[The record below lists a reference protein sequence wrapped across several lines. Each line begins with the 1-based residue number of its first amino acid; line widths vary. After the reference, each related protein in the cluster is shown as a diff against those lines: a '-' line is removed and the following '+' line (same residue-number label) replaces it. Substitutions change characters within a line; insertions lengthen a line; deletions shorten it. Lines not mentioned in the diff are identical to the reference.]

1 VAPKA
6 KPLNAETRAALRKK
20 AKSSGFSYDKLEQVY
35 RRGQGAFLSGGSRN
49 VSMEAWAM
57 GRVNSFVTGKGQAR
71 QADADLLRPKS
82 KAKPKA
88 KSKAKPKAKAKT
100 RTRKRK

>member
-1 VAPKA
+1 MAPKR
-6 KPLNAETRAALRKK
+6 KPLNEATKAALKTK
-20 AKSSGFSYDKLEQVY
+20 AKNSRFTYEKLEQVY
-35 RRGQGAFLSGGSRN
+35 RRGQGAYLAGGSRN

-57 GRVNSFVTGKGQAR
+57 GRVNSFVTGKGKAR

-88 KSKAKPKAKAKT
+88 KAKT

>member
-1 VAPKA
+1 MAPKR
-6 KPLNAETRAALRKK
+6 KPLNEATKTALKTK
-20 AKSSGFSYDKLEQVY
+20 AKNSRFTYEQLEKVY
-35 RRGQGAFLSGGSRN
+35 RRGQGAYLAGGSRN
-49 VSMEAWAM
+49 VSIEAWAM
-57 GRVNSFVTGKGQAR
+57 GRVNSFVTGKGKAR

-88 KSKAKPKAKAKT
+88 KAKT

>member
-1 VAPKA
+1 MAPKR
-6 KPLNAETRAALRKK
+6 KPLNEATKTALKTK
-20 AKSSGFSYDKLEQVY
+20 AKNSRFTYEQLEKVY
-35 RRGQGAFLSGGSRN
+35 RRGQGAYLSSGSQN

-57 GRVNSFVTGKGQAR
+57 GRVNSFVTGKGKAR

-88 KSKAKPKAKAKT
+88 KAKT

>member
-1 VAPKA
+1 VAPKR
-6 KPLNAETRAALRKK
+6 KPLNEATKTALKTK
-20 AKSSGFSYDKLEQVY
+20 AKNSRFTYEQLEKVY
-35 RRGQGAFLSGGSRN
+35 RRGQGAYLAGGSRN
-49 VSMEAWAM
+49 VTIEAWAM
-57 GRVNSFVTGKGQAR
+57 GRVNSFVTGKGKAR

-88 KSKAKPKAKAKT
+88 KAKT

>member
-1 VAPKA
+1 MAPKR
-6 KPLNAETRAALRKK
+6 KPLNEATKTALKTK
-20 AKSSGFSYDKLEQVY
+20 AKNSRFTYEQLEKVY
-35 RRGQGAFLSGGSRN
+35 RRGQGAYLAGGSRN

-57 GRVNSFVTGKGQAR
+57 GRVNSFVTGEGKAR

-88 KSKAKPKAKAKT
+88 KPKTKA

>member
-1 VAPKA
+1 MAPKR
-6 KPLNAETRAALRKK
+6 KPLNAQTKASLRKK
-20 AKSSGFSYDKLEQVY
+20 AKSSGFSYEKLEKVY
-35 RRGQGAFLSGGSRN
+35 RRGQGAYLAGGSRN

-57 GRVNSFVTGKGQAR
+57 GRVNSFVTGEGEAR

-88 KSKAKPKAKAKT
+88 KPKAKSKT

>member
-1 VAPKA
+1 MAPKR
-6 KPLNAETRAALRKK
+6 KPLNEATKTALKTK
-20 AKSSGFSYDKLEQVY
+20 AKNSRFTYEQLEKVY
-35 RRGQGAFLSGGSRN
+35 RRGQGAYLAGGSRN
-49 VSMEAWAM
+49 VSMAAWAM
-57 GRVNSFVTGKGQAR
+57 GRVDSFVTGEGKAR

-88 KSKAKPKAKAKT
+88 KPKTKA

>member
-1 VAPKA
+1 MAPKR
-6 KPLNAETRAALRKK
+6 KPLNEATKTALKTK
-20 AKSSGFSYDKLEQVY
+20 AKNSRFTYEQLEKVY
-35 RRGQGAFLSGGSRN
+35 RRGQGAYLAGGSRN
-49 VSMEAWAM
+49 VSMDAWAM
-57 GRVNSFVTGKGQAR
+57 GRVNSFVTGKGKAR

-88 KSKAKPKAKAKT
+88 KAKT

>member
-1 VAPKA
+1 VAPKR
-6 KPLNAETRAALRKK
+6 KPLNAETKASLRKK
-20 AKSSGFSYDKLEQVY
+20 AKSSGFSYEKLEKVY
-35 RRGQGAFLSGGSRN
+35 RRGQGAYLAGGSRN

-57 GRVNSFVTGKGQAR
+57 GRVNSFVTGKGKAR

-88 KSKAKPKAKAKT
+88 KAKT
-100 RTRKRK
+100 RIRKRK

>member
-1 VAPKA
+1 MAPKA

-57 GRVNSFVTGKGQAR
+57 GRVNSFVTGKGKAR

-88 KSKAKPKAKAKT
+88 KAKT

>member
-1 VAPKA
+1 VAPKR
-6 KPLNAETRAALRKK
+6 KPLNEATKTALKTK
-20 AKSSGFSYDKLEQVY
+20 AKNSRFTYEQLEKVY
-35 RRGQGAFLSGGSRN
+35 RRGQGAYLAGGSRN

-57 GRVNSFVTGKGQAR
+57 GRVNSFVTGKGKAR

-88 KSKAKPKAKAKT
+88 KPKTKA

>member
-1 VAPKA
+1 MAPKR
-6 KPLNAETRAALRKK
+6 KPLNEATKTALKTK
-20 AKSSGFSYDKLEQVY
+20 AKNSRFTYGQLEKVY
-35 RRGQGAFLSGGSRN
+35 RRGQGAYLAGGSRN

-57 GRVNSFVTGKGQAR
+57 GRVNSFVTGKGKAR

-88 KSKAKPKAKAKT
+88 KPKP
-100 RTRKRK
+100 RTSKRK

>member
-1 VAPKA
+1 MAPKR
-6 KPLNAETRAALRKK
+6 KPLNEATKTALRKK
-20 AKSSGFSYDKLEQVY
+20 AKSSGFSYEKLETVY

-57 GRVNSFVTGKGQAR
+57 GRVNSFVTGKGKAR

-88 KSKAKPKAKAKT
+88 KAKT